1 MSDTSLVFNTVGRDR
16 GVSQLLT
23 RTAGQVRAANLAS
36 AASTVALGG
45 AMASAGA
52 HAIAL
57 ASSAAG
63 AAGAI
68 WLMPAAI
75 AGTVAAVA
83 AARTVTFGL
92 ADAWKATGQA
102 ATGGGGSAAGAGRRV
117 AQAQREVKTATD
129 ALADAERAELAVQAA
144 VTRAR
149 KEEAERLDDLSRS
162 VREARLDEGD
172 AIDAVAEAERDLIR
186 ARQGGVPE
194 DIAKAERAYE
204 RAKLTVEQVTDR
216 VEDLAAEQEDGARKG
231 IEGSDA
237 VQAALERQR
246 DAQRQVEQAAQRL
259 ADAQEAVR
267 ESSAGAAS
275 GGIDPAAEA
284 LARLS
289 PAGREVILTLRALA
303 PAWAGAARAGQ
314 QATFRN
320 VAGDLRDLSGIYLP
334 RVTTWLGRMGGSFNV
349 AIRQSAGLLRT
360 SAGVRDVERLLD
372 NTAKTT
378 DRLARAVRPVVN
390 GLLQWVAVGSN
401 FLPGLA
407 GNVGT
412 IATRFEQ
419 WSINARR
426 SGDAQ
431 RWISTGLTAL
441 RQFGAL
447 AWNVVMSVKA
457 VLGAGDNG
465 GGTLDA
471 LVAGSAAM
479 RQWLESAEGQ
489 ERVGQVL
496 STLRSILTGL
506 GQVIPVVAAHGDE
519 FNDGLNLTGQ
529 VVSFAAGHLDTL
541 AKLLPVIA
549 AGYVISKTAQTAANI
564 ATVVALPIRVAEVA
578 ANWGMRAALQA
589 QTQALIA
596 NTAVHRGATAAAAA
610 ETAATNG
617 GILARARAVVGMAAQ
632 RVAMVATRA
641 ATLTWA
647 AAQWVLNAAMTA
659 NPVGLIILAVIALI
673 GIIVLIATKTTW
685 FQTAWKVAW
694 GAIKT
699 AAAAVGDWFVN
710 TLWKKWILGAYNGI
724 VSGGARFLN
733 WYLSLPG
740 RLGRGLANVGRII
753 LSPFRW
759 GFNQIA
765 SFWNRTVGRLS
776 FRAPSW
782 IPGGIGG
789 MGWSMPT
796 LPLLARGGNI
806 TRGGAAIVG
815 DGGEPEIVDLP
826 TGARVTPLSQAGGG
840 GVTTLRLESDGTP
853 MADFLVEMLRA
864 AVKVR
869 GGNVQVVLGRSG

>member
-1 MSDTSLVFNTVGRDR
+1 
-16 GVSQLLT
+16 
-23 RTAGQVRAANLAS
+23 
-36 AASTVALGG
+36 
-45 AMASAGA
+45 
-52 HAIAL
+52 
-57 ASSAAG
+57 
-63 AAGAI
+63 
-68 WLMPAAI
+68 
-75 AGTVAAVA
+75 
-83 AARTVTFGL
+83 
-92 ADAWKATGQA
+92 
-102 ATGGGGSAAGAGRRV
+102 
-117 AQAQREVKTATD
+117 
-129 ALADAERAELAVQAA
+129 
-144 VTRAR
+144 
-149 KEEAERLDDLSRS
+149 
-162 VREARLDEGD
+162 
-172 AIDAVAEAERDLIR
+172 
-186 ARQGGVPE
+186 
-194 DIAKAERAYE
+194 RAYE
-204 RAKLTVEQVTDR
+204 RAKLAVEQVKDR

-231 IEGSDA
+231 VEGSDA

-289 PAGREVILTLRALA
+289 PAGRAVILTLRALA

-334 RVTTWLGRMGGSFNV
+334 RVTGWLVRMGGSFNL

-360 SAGVRDVERLLD
+360 SAGVRDVDRLLD

-578 ANWGMRAALQA
+578 ANWGMRAALHA

-659 NPVGLIILAVIALI
+659 NPIGLIVLAVIALI

-685 FQTAWKVAW
+685 FQTAWRVSW
-694 GAIKT
+694 GAVKA

-710 TLWKKWILGAYNGI
+710 TLWKRWILGAYNGI

-740 RLGRGLANVGRII
+740 RLLRGLANVGRII
-753 LSPFRW
+753 LSPFKW

-782 IPGGIGG
+782 IPGIGG
-789 MGWSMPT
+789 MGWSMPN

-840 GVTTLRLESDGTP
+840 VTTLRLESDGTP

>member
-1 MSDTSLVFNTVGRDR
+1 MFNTVGRDR

-52 HAIAL
+52 HAVAL
-57 ASSAAG
+57 ASSAVG

-68 WLMPAAI
+68 WLLPAAI
-75 AGTVAAVA
+75 AATALQVAAT
-83 AARTVTFGL
+83 RTVTFGL

-102 ATGGGGSAAGAGRRV
+102 ATGGGGAAAGAGRRV
-117 AQAQREVKTATD
+117 AAAQREVKTATE
-129 ALADAERAELAVQAA
+129 ALADAQRAALAAQEA

-149 KEEAERLDDLSRS
+149 QEEAERLDDLSRS
-162 VREARLDEGD
+162 VREAHLDEGD
-172 AIDAVAEAERDLIR
+172 AIAAVADAERDLVR

-194 DIAKAERAYE
+194 DIAKAERAYA
-204 RAKLTVEQVTDR
+204 RAQLAVEQVKDR
-216 VEDLAAEQEDGARKG
+216 VEDLSAEQEDGARKG
-231 IEGSDA
+231 VEGSDA

-320 VAGDLRDLSGIYLP
+320 VAGDLRDLSGVYLP

-360 SAGVRDVERLLD
+360 SAGVRDVDRLLD

-753 LSPFRW
+753 LAPFRW

-826 TGARVTPLSQAGGG
+826 TGARVTPLSQAGGAG

-869 GGNVQVVLGRSG
+869 GGNVQVVLGRSS